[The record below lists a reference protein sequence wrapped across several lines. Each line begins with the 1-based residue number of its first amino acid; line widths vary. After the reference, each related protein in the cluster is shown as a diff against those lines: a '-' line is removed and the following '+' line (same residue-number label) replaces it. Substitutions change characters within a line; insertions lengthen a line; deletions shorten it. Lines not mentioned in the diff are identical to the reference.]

1 MPPPNS
7 NPNPTPNI
15 NQSDAEQLKKEG
27 LLSSEIALFNSDE
40 HVVTVVHRSII
51 GLVYIYLFALAAVVA
66 LIALAVL
73 AFPSIF
79 SSLSDNSNMLVLA
92 GMVFAIALVFFILF
106 IATYVYRQS
115 KLIVTDQNLIQI
127 LQGGL
132 FSRKISRLSVSNVED
147 VTADQH
153 GFLPTIFDYGTLVVE
168 TAGEMK
174 NFIFPYCTNPNKFA
188 DQILDARQ
196 AYADRLKEN
205 D

>member
-1 MPPPNS
+1 MQPDKQPNNPRVSATEPPRQAIP
-7 NPNPTPNI
+7 
-15 NQSDAEQLKKEG
+15 G
-27 LLSSEIALFNSDE
+27 LLLSEMDLLNHDE
-40 HVVTVVHRSII
+40 NVVTIIHKSII
-51 GLVYIYLFALAAVVA
+51 GLVYIYIEAFAAVVA
-66 LIALAVL
+66 LLALAVL
-73 AFPSIF
+73 AFPDLF
-79 SSLSDNSNMLVLA
+79 SSLSANSNVLLMSA
-92 GMVFAIALVFFILF
+92 VVFSIALIFFILF

-153 GFLPTIFDYGTLVVE
+153 GFLQTIFGYGTLTVE

-174 NFIFPYCTNPNKFA
+174 NFIFPYCPNPNKYA

-196 AYADRLKEN
+196 AYANRLEEKN
-205 D
+205 